1 MREETVMHALPLRV
15 RLIFA
20 SATAILG
27 ILLAA
32 PAKAQPTELFFSEY
46 IEGSSNNKALEI
58 YNGTGSAIDLLTG
71 GYNIQMFFN
80 GSASAGL
87 TINLTGT
94 VAAGDVYV
102 VAQSSADPVIL
113 AQADQTNGAGWFNG
127 DDAVVLRKGTTVID
141 LIGQV
146 GSDPGTEWGTGLTS
160 TADNTLRRK
169 AATCGGDT
177 NPTDVFDPSVEWDG
191 FATNTFDN
199 LGVFASTCGLTGPTG
214 VGAANPSSVQP
225 GGLTLL
231 TVTVTP
237 GSNPTSTGLAVTGNL
252 TSIGGSA
259 TQQFY
264 DDGVT
269 GGDVTANDNVFSY
282 QATVAPA
289 TTTGNKTLPISITDA
304 QARSGSASIS
314 LAVALS
320 LAIHDIQGSGST
332 SPFAGAVVETTGLVT
347 GVKSNGF
354 FIQTKPGFED
364 ADPSTS
370 EGVFVFTSSA
380 PPPGAAVG
388 SEVKVTGTV
397 QEFIP
402 GADLNSPPMTEIA
415 GAPSVTLLSSG
426 NPLPAPITLTAADT
440 DPAGSIEQLEKY
452 EGMRVHVDSLTIVGP
467 TQGSI
472 SEANATSTSIGV
484 FYGVITGIARPFREP
499 GIEVPDPLP
508 AGSPCCVPS
517 FDANPERLRVDSDG
531 QVGAAALEVTAGAV
545 ATNLTGPLDYAF
557 RTYTILPDPASVP
570 GVSGNLPGAIPV
582 PVPAADQFTVG
593 SFNMERFFDT
603 TDDSNTQDAVLT
615 PTAFNNRLNKASL
628 AIRNVLRMPDILGVE
643 EMENLSTLQAVAA
656 RINSDAVAA
665 SQPNPNYV
673 AYLVEGNDIG
683 GIDVG
688 LLVKSSRV
696 NVIDVTQYGKDTTYI
711 DPNTGLPELLN
722 DRPPLLLRA
731 TVNAPTGAPFPVT
744 VIVNHLRSLSG
755 VDDPADG
762 NRVRTKRRAQAEF
775 LANLIQVRQAA
786 DPNEHIISIGDYNAF
801 QFNDGYVDSISTI
814 RGTPTLCD
822 QVVLCSS
829 DLVNPDLAD
838 LVDTAPASERY
849 SFVFDGNAQVLDH
862 ELVTQNLLQRFE
874 GLHYARNDADF
885 PESFRNDP
893 SRPERISDHDP
904 AVAYFRLPL
913 LSALSPANVW
923 VGLKDRAG
931 LKNSNGVS
939 IRFDLRAEIYYNGST
954 LVGSGELASA
964 AGGGSGFHNTKLDSI
979 PLDLPAAVGIAP
991 GDTLSIKLLVRNACS
1006 GSGEDSGTARLW
1018 FNDTEADSHFD
1029 ATIDDQEED
1038 DYLLDGAALGS
1049 SPGPGPKKAADVS
1062 AGARCSAF
1070 KPFGTWTRTLN

>member
-1 MREETVMHALPLRV
+1 MMHALPLRV

-27 ILLAA
+27 ILLAV

-58 YNGTGSAIDLLTG
+58 YNGTGSAIDLLAG
-71 GYNIQMFFN
+71 GYSIQMFFN
-80 GSASAGL
+80 GNPVAGL

-102 VAQSSADPVIL
+102 VAQSSASPVIL
-113 AQADQTNGAGWFNG
+113 AQADQTNGSGWFNG
-127 DDAVVLRKGTTVID
+127 DDAVTLRKGTVVID
-141 LIGQV
+141 SIGQA
-146 GSDPGTEWGTGLTS
+146 GFDPGTEWGAGLTS

-169 AATCGGDT
+169 APTCSGDT
-177 NPTDVFDPSVEWDG
+177 NPTDAFDPSIEWDG
-191 FATNTFDN
+191 FATDTFGD
-199 LGVFASTCGLTGPTG
+199 LGAFNSTCGSTGPTG

-237 GSNPTSTGLAVTGNL
+237 GSDPTSTGLAVTGNL

-314 LAVALS
+314 LAVVLS
-320 LAIHDIQGSGST
+320 VAIHDIQGSGST
-332 SPFAGAVVETTGLVT
+332 SPFAAAVVETTGLVT

-380 PPPGAAVG
+380 PPPGTAAG
-388 SEVKVTGTV
+388 NEVKVTGTV

-402 GADLNSPPMTEIA
+402 GADPNSPPVTEIA
-415 GAPSVTLLSSG
+415 GAPSVILLSSG

-452 EGMRVHVDSLTIVGP
+452 EGMRVHVDSLTVVGP

-484 FYGVITGIARPFREP
+484 FYGVITGIVRPFREP

-531 QVGAAALEVTAGAV
+531 QVGATALEVTAGAV
-545 ATNLTGPLDYAF
+545 VTNLTGPLDYAF
-557 RTYTILPDPASVP
+557 RTYTILPDPAPAP

-582 PVPAADQFTVG
+582 PVPAADQFTVV

-603 TDDSNTQDAVLT
+603 TDDPNTQDAVLT

-643 EMENLSTLQAVAA
+643 EVENLTTLQSVAGK
-656 RINSDAVAA
+656 INSDAVAA

-688 LLVKSSRV
+688 FLVKSSRV

-711 DPNTGLPELLN
+711 NPNNGQPELLN

-775 LANLIQVRQAA
+775 LANLIQARQTA
-786 DPNEHIISIGDYNAF
+786 DPDEHIISIGDYNAF
-801 QFNDGYVDSISTI
+801 QFNDGYVDAIGTI
-814 RGTPTLCD
+814 KGTPTLCD

-862 ELVTQNLLQRFE
+862 ELVTQNLLSRFE

-893 SRPERISDHDP
+893 NRPERISDHDP

-931 LKNSNGVS
+931 LTNSADVS
-939 IRFDLRAEIYYNGST
+939 IRFDLRAEIYYNGSA
-954 LVGSGELASA
+954 LVGSGELASVT
-964 AGGGSGFHNTKLDSI
+964 GGGSGFHNAKLDSI
-979 PLDLPAAVGIAP
+979 PLNLPMAVGIAP
-991 GDTLSIKLLVRNACS
+991 GDTLSIKVLVRNACS

-1029 ATIDDQEED
+1029 ATIDGQEEN

-1062 AGARCSAF
+1062 AGARCSVF